1 MINSVRNTV
10 LSVLNKNNYGYISP
24 SDFNLFAKQAQMEI
38 YDEYF
43 SSFNKTTNM
52 ENSRLSGTDYA
63 DIGKTI
69 SEVLETFL
77 TQKFLL
83 PKVQMGIGG
92 VPISPEAF
100 YLPSINTTGDQA
112 YMINNVLCYNK
123 RIMFATSSTTTVSP
137 YTLNVDPPID
147 FYNVGVSDRDIVV
160 NLTTN
165 QSTLS
170 FGIDSENVLLLQDD
184 IFTSTDQAFA
194 IYSYLDVSE
203 AEKVS
208 NGKIFQLN
216 TSSITS
222 PSKKYPAYS
231 IINDVMY
238 IYPSTYQYYG
248 FVRATYFRYPKDPKW
263 TYVSLFGG
271 EPSFDQSQPDYQDFE
286 LPLEDEYKLSM
297 KILQYCG
304 VSIRESEVTQFGMA
318 QEQHQQPSFSQKQ

>member
-38 YDEYF
+38 FDEYF

-63 DIGKTI
+63 DIGRTL

-77 TQKFLL
+77 TQKFLWAKTL
-83 PKVQMGIGG
+83 FPLGGIS
-92 VPISPEAF
+92 ISDSVF

-123 RIMFATSSTTTVSP
+123 RILLAPSSDTTVAP
-137 YTLNVDPPID
+137 YTLIVDSAIN
-147 FYNVGVSDRDIVV
+147 FYNLGVSERDIVV

-165 QSTLS
+165 QSTMVS
-170 FGIDSENVLLLQDD
+170 AISDENTLNLQDD
-184 IFTSTDQAFA
+184 IFTSPTQEFA

-222 PSKKYPAYS
+222 PSRKYPAYS
-231 IINDVMY
+231 IINDVLY
-238 IYPSTYQYYG
+238 IYPAKPVFYG

-304 VSIRESEVTQFGMA
+304 VSIRESEVTQFAMA